1 MVMRDYEVLE
11 ADLFELT
18 GLGGAPEEDRIAF
31 IQEFTR
37 LLGLTGI
44 ILTSERLSEKDQD
57 TYGRLLQGEETER
70 AMAFLVSRDI
80 DIDDI
85 TTEEAIRIKRAVI
98 ESGRQMESVF
108 DLLLA
113 VKAQLP
119 ATVLMADVAELNSAL
134 NEVQEYAETL
144 PVSEEQKA
152 WTADHI
158 AESAERNVMN
168 YIGDF
173 VPSDDIER
181 VGRLMDEDKMG
192 EALQLMLSHGFDYA
206 HAMTE
211 ELRSKLSSF
220 KEEVRSLLIDVPT
233 GTEEH

>member
-18 GLGGAPEEDRIAF
+18 GLNAAPEEDRVAF

-37 LLGLTGI
+37 MLGMTGI
-44 ILTSERLSEKDQD
+44 ILAAEQLSEKDQE
-57 TYGRLLQGEETER
+57 TYGRLLQDEEAER

-85 TTEEAIRIKRAVI
+85 TMEEAIRIKRAVI
-98 ESGRQMESVF
+98 ESGRQMESAF

-119 ATVLMADVAELNSAL
+119 TTVLMADVAELNSAL
-134 NEVQEYAETL
+134 DEVKEYAETL

-181 VGRLMDEDKMG
+181 VSRLMDEDKMG

-206 HAMTE
+206 QAMTE
-211 ELRSKLSSF
+211 ELRSKLSTF
-220 KEEVRSLLIDVPT
+220 KEEVRSLLIDVPP